1 MILLMSINPG
11 FGGQKFEDITYKRIK
26 NLRKMINEQG
36 LDTRI
41 EVDGGVTDQNIQKLV
56 EAGADTFVAGSH
68 VFKSA
73 NPTATIKALKELA
86 NS

>member
-1 MILLMSINPG
+1 
-11 FGGQKFEDITYKRIK
+11 
-26 NLRKMINEQG
+26 MINEQG

-41 EVDGGVTDQNIQKLV
+41 EVDGGVTDKNIKQLV

-68 VFKSA
+68 VFKSD
-73 NPTATIKALKELA
+73 NPTATIKNLKDLA